1 MPRNYCPRAD
11 MMLVSHDAKKLRNSL
26 SGFLPNIG
34 LSMVDYGRSADIDR
48 FYVACQTHRDF
59 YKDFTGKLRPAPG
72 FERPERHYESRPSP
86 TDVYVKLPLRYP
98 IERRPVV
105 YPLTLERTGRLAGQ
119 GVEIRL
125 EGKYDAES
133 CIKFKR

>member
-11 MMLVSHDAKKLRNSL
+11 ILLVSQDAKKLRNSI

-48 FYVACQTHRDF
+48 FYVACQQHRDF
-59 YKDFTGKLRPAPG
+59 YKDFTGRIQRVPG
-72 FERPERHYESRPSP
+72 FERPERHFQSRPNP

-105 YPLTLERTGRLAGQ
+105 YPLTLERTGRPPGQ

-125 EGKYDAES
+125 SGTYDMES